1 MSDGILEDR
10 KVGKRWGEIYMLHR
24 ILSWIKWKI
33 VSMKLSNFPERFQ
46 LVAEEPWRTE
56 GIRKMVVKNFL
67 VYYWV
72 DKINMKVQVTAVIY
86 ERRNQIEQLKKMH
99 IEK

>member
-1 MSDGILEDR
+1 
-10 KVGKRWGEIYMLHR
+10 MLHR

-46 LVAEEPWRTE
+46 LVDEEPWRTE

-86 ERRNQIEQLKKMH
+86 ERRN
-99 IEK
+99 